1 MNVAM
6 TDAFYLLFLF
16 VFLSLFLWWSGG
28 DFVFFIYSG
37 QSVDHQIPP
46 LLHNDEVITSDTDN
60 ANNSNSY
67 FTSISCIDEST
78 LLIPD
83 NIPDCGSF
91 LHDVISEQDVTDV
104 IKCLKLDEA
113 CVPDHISHKL
123 LKESL
128 PVISKPLAYLF
139 NISLCRSIFPSCWK
153 IANVV
158 PIFKGKEP
166 YFANNYRPI
175 SLIRTQ

>member
-1 MNVAM
+1 MLI
-6 TDAFYLLFLF
+6 TR
-16 VFLSLFLWWSGG
+16 
-28 DFVFFIYSG
+28 
-37 QSVDHQIPP
+37 
-46 LLHNDEVITSDTDN
+46 LLHNDEVITSDDDKANISN
-60 ANNSNSY
+60 AY
-67 FTSISCIDEST
+67 FTSISCIDET

-128 PVISKPLAYLF
+128 PVISKPLANLF
-139 NISLCRSIFPSCWK
+139 NISLCKSIFPSCWK
-153 IANVV
+153 IAYVV

-166 YFANNYRPI
+166 HFANNYRPI
-175 SLIRTQ
+175 SLLRAQ